1 MTRCFRLALSWLC
14 VALVAIAGTAQ
25 PGPAPRRNILL
36 LIGDDHGLEAGC
48 YGNPVIRTP
57 HLDRLAREGVRFANA
72 FSTVASC
79 SPSRS
84 VIYTGLFIHTNGQY
98 GLAHPPHKQST
109 GRQIPSLPAL
119 LNARGYRTAVIG
131 KLHVEPPEVY
141 PFGQVLPSAG
151 GNRDVATMAQRA
163 RQFFAASDQ
172 PFCLVVGFSD
182 PHRAGAGFANDRTF
196 PEVETI
202 RYRPEEVIV
211 PPFLPDSPEVRRDL
225 AEYYTAVSRL
235 DQGIGS
241 MIRALEETGKLD
253 ETLVIYTSDNGMPFP
268 GAKTNLYDA
277 GIHLPLIVRAPEQR
291 ERGVVNEAMVSWVD
305 LLPTLLEWAGVPP
318 PTGLPGR
325 SLLPILATRRPAGWD
340 TIFASHVFHE
350 ITMYYPM
357 RAIRTRQ
364 HKLIWNLAH
373 ELPFPHASDL
383 WGSPTWQHIRRRADG
398 RMGSRTVAQYLQRPE
413 FELYDVVAD
422 PHELRNLAGDP
433 ACASVLADLRTR
445 LRQWMEETRD
455 PWLQPIQRER

>member
-1 MTRCFRLALSWLC
+1 M
-14 VALVAIAGTAQ
+14 
-25 PGPAPRRNILL
+25 
-36 LIGDDHGLEAGC
+36 
-48 YGNPVIRTP
+48 
-57 HLDRLAREGVRFANA
+57 
-72 FSTVASC
+72 
-79 SPSRS
+79 
-84 VIYTGLFIHTNGQY
+84 
-98 GLAHPPHKQST
+98 
-109 GRQIPSLPAL
+109 
-119 LNARGYRTAVIG
+119 
-131 KLHVEPPEVY
+131 
-141 PFGQVLPSAG
+141 
-151 GNRDVATMAQRA
+151 
-163 RQFFAASDQ
+163 
-172 PFCLVVGFSD
+172 
-182 PHRAGAGFANDRTF
+182 
-196 PEVETI
+196 ETI